1 MGEVMW
7 TLNRNLLAFAA
18 VLLCGIAYPQGQKV
32 GHIDRGQL
40 IMQMP
45 ERAAAVTKM
54 EAFAKTQEARLK
66 AMADEYKAKRAT
78 AEAPPAELSKTERE
92 MMLRELQDLEQRIMT
107 AQEKAEEDMA
117 KMEQEL
123 ILPVVQ
129 KANEAIRTVAS
140 EQQFTY
146 VIDSSVGL
154 LLIHQGTD
162 LMAAV
167 KTKLGIK

>member
-1 MGEVMW
+1 
-7 TLNRNLLAFAA
+7 
-18 VLLCGIAYPQGQKV
+18 
-32 GHIDRGQL
+32 
-40 IMQMP
+40 MP

-78 AEAPPAELSKTERE
+78 AEAPPTGLSKTERDV
-92 MMLRELQDLEQRIMT
+92 MLRELQDLEQRIMS

-123 ILPVVQ
+123 LLPVVQ
-129 KANEAIRTVAS
+129 KANEAIRTVAT

-154 LLIHQGTD
+154 LMIHHGTD

-167 KTKLGIK
+167 KAKLGIK